1 MVGSRDET
9 VEGSGLRL
17 DEFLCFAVY
26 SANHAFNRV
35 YQPLLQKLDLTY
47 PQFIAMIVLWTEDN
61 LTVGE
66 LGGKLF
72 LQTNTLTPMLKRLEA
87 LKYIERQR
95 DGADE
100 RRVRIK
106 LTTKGRKLQARATEI
121 IRCVRSAT
129 ELKDKQM
136 SQMLRDIGAL
146 RRSLAKHG
154 HS

>member
-1 MVGSRDET
+1 MF
-9 VEGSGLRL
+9 EGAGPKL

-35 YQPLLQKLDLTY
+35 YQPLLQRLDLTY

-87 LKYIERQR
+87 LKYIQRQR
-95 DGADE
+95 DGTDE
-100 RRVRIK
+100 RQVRIK
-106 LTTKGRKLQARATEI
+106 LTTKGRKLQAKASEI
-121 IRCVRSAT
+121 ICSVRSAT
-129 ELKDKQM
+129 KLGDKQM
-136 SQMLRDIGAL
+136 AQMVRDIRAL
-146 RRSLAKHG
+146 RRSLAEHG